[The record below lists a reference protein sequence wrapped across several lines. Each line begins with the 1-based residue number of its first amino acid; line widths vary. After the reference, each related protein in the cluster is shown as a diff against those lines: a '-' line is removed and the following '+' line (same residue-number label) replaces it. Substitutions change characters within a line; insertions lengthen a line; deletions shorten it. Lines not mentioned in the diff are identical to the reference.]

1 MTSDAPVRDEEDP
14 SVQAQAELGRTGTT
28 GPAPSRQFPWYRI
41 LRYAGLITGAL
52 LFAAALTAYVTDLV
66 AHGSRVIDWYDLDVY
81 NDAGL
86 ITRQLPAI
94 LYTWEKVPGVQFTYT
109 PFAGLV
115 FAGSSFLKLSTF
127 QWTMTVLSMIGV
139 PLTAWLTL
147 GAMGR
152 RGVARLGVALAVAA
166 VSLWTEP
173 VDKALFLGQIE
184 IVLMVLVVW
193 DLTSQ
198 DERWWKGMG
207 IGVAAGIKLIPGI
220 FIPYLLLTGRIR
232 QAIVA
237 TATFLGTIV
246 IGFIFLPA
254 QSASYWLTGYF
265 LRPGRTGGVDSL
277 VNQSMLGALARLFGS
292 TTHAQTAYLPIAA
305 VVLVAGLAGGAMLS
319 RSGKEVQGWVL
330 VSITA
335 LLVSPISWDHHWV
348 WVVPFVAMLAGMAM
362 TSRGLAR
369 IGLIAGAIA
378 TAAVFGSW
386 PWNWSGSQAF
396 VPERGLLGWFVGP
409 PQVNQVTSIH
419 GWQLLSW
426 NLFVAAGLVM
436 YLAILAGVWPA
447 WRNRSRG
454 EPPSPPPPVTQ
465 SEATSPI
472 SALLAKADAVLRT
485 HAPVASS
492 DSAPRLRLAAARSPP
507 PAAARPAVQV
517 DLDLGEPA
525 GPSNDNAPDS

>member
-14 SVQAQAELGRTGTT
+14 SVQVQAELGRTGTT

-115 FAGSSFLKLSTF
+115 FAGTSFLKLSTF

-184 IVLMVLVVW
+184 VVLMVLVVW

-198 DERWWKGMG
+198 DKRRWMGMG

-232 QAIVA
+232 QAVVA
-237 TATFLGTIV
+237 SATFLGTIV

-292 TTHAQTAYLPIAA
+292 TTHAQAAYLPIAA

-330 VSITA
+330 VSLTA

-348 WVVPFVAMLAGMAM
+348 WVVPFLAMLAGMAM
-362 TSRGLAR
+362 TSRGWAR
-369 IGLIAGAIA
+369 IGLIAGAVA

-386 PWNWSGSQAF
+386 PWNWSGPQAF

-409 PQVNQVTSIH
+409 PQVNQVASMH

-436 YLAILAGVWPA
+436 YLAILAGAWPA
-447 WRNRSRG
+447 WRNRPRR
-454 EPPSPPPPVTQ
+454 EPPAPTPPAAQ
-465 SEATSPI
+465 SEAPSPI

-492 DSAPRLRLAAARSPP
+492 DSAPGLRLAAARRLG
-507 PAAARPAVQV
+507 AQAG
-517 DLDLGEPA
+517 LDAGEPA
-525 GPSNDNAPDS
+525 APGNDNAPDS